1 MARVTATTT
10 PEEVVLTPIGV
21 VRSPFDDRLD
31 APRQPRAATEARGV
45 LELFEGCGF
54 EDALS
59 DLERW
64 EYAWVIFVFDRNAD
78 LGWRPK
84 VLPPRS
90 DIKRGVFATR
100 SPHRPNPIGLSVVRI
115 ESVDGLTVEVSELDI
130 LDRTPVLDIKP
141 YLAWADAIPSAGAG
155 WLGDGEGPVAGGV
168 RPPDPR
174 PSWEVTFAS
183 QAREQIDFLANL
195 GVHLEDRIVD
205 VLSLGPQP
213 HAYRRI
219 KRGADGID
227 RLAIGE
233 WRARFRSTKGSIE
246 VLAVSTG
253 YRPRE
258 LHGDRRD
265 DPALDVHRA
274 FVAAHGFD

>member
-1 MARVTATTT
+1 MARVTSTTT
-10 PEEVVLTPIGV
+10 PQEVVLTPIGV
-21 VRSPFDDRLD
+21 VRSPFDDRVD
-31 APRQPRAATEARGV
+31 APRQPRVAPEARGV
-45 LELFEGCGF
+45 IELFEGRGF

-64 EYAWVIFVFDRNAD
+64 QYAWVIFLFDRNVD
-78 LGWRPK
+78 RGWRPK

-90 DIKRGVFATR
+90 DVKRGVFATR
-100 SPHRPNPIGLSVVRI
+100 SPHRPNPIGLSVVRV
-115 ESVDGLTVEVSELDI
+115 ESVDGLSVGVSELDI
-130 LDRTPVLDIKP
+130 LDGTPVLDIKP

-155 WLGDGEGPVAGGV
+155 WLEEGAEQSFGGG

-174 PSWEVTFAS
+174 ASWQVGFS
-183 QAREQIDFLANL
+183 SNAREQIEFLESRD
-195 GVHLEDRIVD
+195 VRLEDRIVD

-219 KRGADGID
+219 KRGTDGID

-233 WRARFRSTKGSIE
+233 WRARFRSAKAEIE
-246 VLAVSTG
+246 VLAISTG

-258 LHGDRRD
+258 LHGDRKA

-274 FVAAHGFD
+274 FVDAYGFD